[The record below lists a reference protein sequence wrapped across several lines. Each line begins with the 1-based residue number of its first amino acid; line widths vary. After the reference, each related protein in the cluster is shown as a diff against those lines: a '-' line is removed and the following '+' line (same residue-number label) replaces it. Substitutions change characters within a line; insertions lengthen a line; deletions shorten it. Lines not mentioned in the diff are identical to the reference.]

1 MIRIIGKIPKKVTIA
16 CSGGIDSMVVAH
28 FLTQSKRK
36 VDLAYFNHDTAHSR
50 DAEEFVKE
58 YADTNNL
65 NLSVGRVGGLK
76 GKRSLEE
83 FWRDERY
90 KFLDSIKSNFIITCH
105 HLDDC
110 VETWLMS
117 SFHGQGK
124 LIPYKRS
131 ANIYRPFLMTSKNTI
146 RNYAKRKQV
155 YWIDDPS
162 NQVTNHMRNHV
173 RLKVM
178 PEVLI
183 VNPGIRTTIRKK
195 LIENFKYF

>member
-28 FLTQSKRK
+28 FLRQSKRK
-36 VDLAYFNHDTAHSR
+36 VELAYFNHDTAHSR
-50 DAEEFVKE
+50 KAEDFVKQYAEE
-58 YADTNNL
+58 NNIDL
-65 NLSVGRVGGLK
+65 HVGKVVGKK
-76 GKRSLEE
+76 GRRSLEE

-90 KFLDSIKSNFIITCH
+90 SFLESVKSNFIITCH

-124 LIPYKRS
+124 LIPYNRGE
-131 ANIYRPFLMTSKNTI
+131 NIFRPFLMTSKKTI
-146 RNYAKRKQV
+146 KDYASRKSVQ
-155 YWIDDPS
+155 YIEDPS
-162 NQVTNHMRNHV
+162 NQNTNFMRNHV
-173 RLKVM
+173 RKKVM
-178 PEVLI
+178 PEVLF

-195 LIENFKYF
+195 LIENFKHF

>member
-1 MIRIIGKIPKKVTIA
+1 MIRIIGKIPRKVTVA
-16 CSGGIDSMVVAH
+16 CSGGIDSMVITH
-28 FLTQSKRK
+28 FLRQSKRK
-36 VDLAYFNHDTAHSR
+36 VNLAYFNHDTTHSKV
-50 DAEEFVKE
+50 AEAFVTNYSE
-58 YADTNNL
+58 NNNL
-65 NLSVGRVGGLK
+65 KLFKGKVQGHR

-90 KFLDSIKSNFIITCH
+90 SFLESLSSNFIITCH

-124 LIPYKRS
+124 LIPYQRNS
-131 ANIYRPFLMTSKNTI
+131 NVYRPFLMTSKKTI
-146 RNYAKRKQV
+146 RDYAERKGV
-155 YWIDDPS
+155 KWVEDPS
-162 NQVTNHMRNHV
+162 NQKTNFMRNHV
-173 RLKVM
+173 RKKVM

-195 LIENFKYF
+195 LIENFKHF